1 MLLQVMEDASRRY
14 RKPMEAC
21 RIGRYLAIATA
32 VALAVSQ
39 PLWAQAQPQA
49 AAGPLKA
56 TITDFAGSSQQITV
70 PLNRSVAV
78 ETTVEVQRADVISR
92 EIADVQVVSPTR
104 LLITGESYGTTTMV
118 LLGKDNTQYAFEV
131 TVEMDVARLNAAFRD
146 VDPLADVKAQSVRGN
161 LILTGTVSSAERAQ
175 RIEALAALFLPV
187 GQQGGTVGVVQNH
200 LDVAGEQQVLLR
212 VVVAEVSRVASRE
225 LGVNGFLAGENL
237 RDGFLVNQLGG
248 INPINIGAA
257 ADAPVTQNIP
267 FLTGEDG
274 IPIAEATTLSL
285 GFPRVQM
292 QLFIQAMADNNLL
305 SVLAEPNLV
314 AISGETAHFLAGGE
328 FPILVP
334 QSLGTVSIEFR
345 EFGVRLNFTP
355 VVRGQGKI
363 RLRIAPEV
371 SELDFSTAVQFQGFV
386 VPGLRSRATETTVEL
401 GSGQTIAVAGL
412 LGEEMRGVA
421 SRIPGIG
428 DVPVLGALFR
438 SVNYQ
443 RRLTELVVL
452 VTPEFVSP
460 LDAHQKVV
468 LPNQGLQDPSDFELY
483 ALGLLERGEDR
494 LIDPPHGYPTDG
506 PYAVPSE
513 PDELSIHGP
522 WGPSGAKDGQ

>member
-1 MLLQVMEDASRRY
+1 MLLKVMEDRCASRRY
-14 RKPMEAC
+14 RTPVEAC
-21 RIGRYLAIATA
+21 RNGRTILIGTLVC
-32 VALAVSQ
+32 VAALS
-39 PLWAQAQPQA
+39 QA
-49 AAGPLKA
+49 APVSAQQPAGGPLKA
-56 TITDFAGSSQQITV
+56 TVLDLSGSSQHITV
-70 PLNRSVAV
+70 PINRSVSV
-78 ETTVEVQRADVISR
+78 ETTAEVQRADVIAPG
-92 EIADVQVVSPTR
+92 IANVQVVSPTR
-104 LLITGESYGTTTMV
+104 LLITGANYGSTTMV
-118 LLGKDNTQYAFEV
+118 LLGKDNTQYVFEV
-131 TVEMDVARLNAAFRD
+131 SVELDVARLNGALRD
-146 VDPLADVKAQSVRGN
+146 VDPLSDVKAQSVRGN
-161 LILTGTVSSAERAQ
+161 LVLTGTVSSADRAR
-175 RIEALAALFLPV
+175 RIEELATLFLPT
-187 GQQGGTVGVVQNH
+187 GQQGATTGVVQNH

-212 VVVAEVSRVASRE
+212 VVVAEVSRSASRE
-225 LGVNGFLAGENL
+225 LGVNGFLAGENF

-257 ADAPVTQNIP
+257 ADALVTDNIP

-274 IPIAEATTLSL
+274 IPIAEAATLSL

-292 QLFIQAMADNNLL
+292 QLFIQAMADNALL

-355 VVRGQGKI
+355 VVRGQGRI

-401 GSGQTIAVAGL
+401 GAGQTIAVAGL
-412 LGEEMRGVA
+412 LSEEMRGVA

-428 DVPVLGALFR
+428 DLPILGTLFR

-452 VTPEFVSP
+452 VTPEMVAP
-460 LDAHQKVV
+460 LEAHQHVT
-468 LPNQGLQDPSDFELY
+468 LPSDFELY

-494 LIDPPHGYPTDG
+494 LCCPPHGFPSDG
-506 PYAVPSE
+506 QDAIPSE

-522 WGPSGAKDGQ
+522 WGPSETGDGQ